1 MEIKTMAKSGE
12 INYLKNL
19 GPAGIQHSMNKPFSA
34 VGCHRMLT
42 EIGAIFTILPPPP
55 ARIID
60 IGCGTGWT
68 SFFFAKRGY
77 NVTGVDIAP
86 DMIEYA
92 NQIKQREQIDDR
104 LLFHVCDYENMQY
117 KDEFDCAVFYDS
129 LHHAENEYAALQSAY
144 LALKSNGICV
154 TSEAGRNHAKRPLTI
169 EAVKRFGVT
178 EKDMPP
184 SLIVSIARQIGFSR
198 VLVFPHLME
207 INRLVYESQGTIKN
221 EYPFLIGIRN
231 LCVGIRILAQLV
243 YKKRNS
249 GITVLIK

>member
-1 MEIKTMAKSGE
+1 MAKLGE

-19 GPAGIQHSMNKPFSA
+19 GPAGILHSMNKPFSSEA
-34 VGCHRMLT
+34 CHRLLT

-77 NVTGVDIAP
+77 NVTGVDISA
-86 DMIEYA
+86 DMIKYA
-92 NQIKQREQIDDR
+92 NQIKQREQIDHQ
-104 LLFHVCDYENMQY
+104 LLFHGCDYEKMQY
-117 KDEFDCAVFYDS
+117 RDEFDCAVFFDS

-154 TSEAGRNHAKRPLTI
+154 TSEPGRNHAKAPGSI
-169 EAVKRFGVT
+169 EAIRKCGVT

-207 INRLVYESQGTIKN
+207 INRLVYTSQGKIKN
-221 EYPFLIGIRN
+221 EYPFLIGFRN

-243 YKKRNS
+243 YKKKNG